1 MPLFIELPS
10 YKWPSLRSIAKGL
23 LYRAKLFLVR
33 VGTIILALSVII
45 WAMVTFPNKE
55 KSIAYDLGHAI
66 EPIMRPI
73 GFDWKI
79 SMAMIPTF
87 AAREVMVSA
96 LSTVYA
102 VENAADAAPAEGG
115 EDSDQ
120 LSETIK
126 KEWPLATGLSLL
138 VWFIFAPQCIST
150 LSAIRRELQST
161 KWMVFLTLYLFSLA
175 YFAAWITHSIA
186 VRF

>member
-1 MPLFIELPS
+1 
-10 YKWPSLRSIAKGL
+10 
-23 LYRAKLFLVR
+23 
-33 VGTIILALSVII
+33 
-45 WAMVTFPNKE
+45 
-55 KSIAYDLGHAI
+55 
-66 EPIMRPI
+66 MRPI

-102 VENAADAAPAEGG
+102 VEETAGVEAEAASADGAGVTDPDAES
-115 EDSDQ
+115 SDK

-161 KWMVFLTLYLFSLA
+161 KWMLFLTLYLFSLA
-175 YFAAWITHSIA
+175 YFAAWITHTIA